1 MSVKNLALVVVAH
14 EPYIRH
20 ISGEGEFP
28 RPENSI
34 FFSALS
40 QTYIPLVNLLH
51 KLEDEHINAKF
62 SLVLTPVICAMLDD
76 EMLKNQYVDWL
87 ERCIILGE
95 KEIERLK
102 DEPPLLKNAQEQLKK
117 AVENREN
124 FTQKYNRNLLAQFA
138 QFSKKGMI
146 EILTSCGTHAFLPHY
161 SDLPEILNAQVETGI
176 ISHKYYFDTVP
187 YGFWLP
193 YMGYSRGLENVL
205 RSYGVNYTLLN
216 AQSLLFCENPPAAGI
231 FEPVRCNNSLV
242 VFGTDSKIYSEL
254 EGESSFSA
262 NKIYKNQNR
271 DIGFELDSAQ
281 LSDFMKQNSPRLD
294 SLFRYWSKE
303 DDSLVIYDSQKAMEQ
318 VKIDAKKFLDSKNKK
333 LECVSSCVNEPSLV
347 CAINASTLGQNWAE
361 GMDFFEQVLRLN
373 CESNFACPEDLIKE
387 QFKLTKV
394 NPYPSA
400 ASGQGYGEDLLD
412 SSNSWMVRYTRKMSE
427 RMVDLA
433 GRFPDDTG
441 LKARLLILGAK
452 ELMLSQ
458 SGELAKMIH
467 DGYMPDFAKQTFIS
481 SVMDFTTVFD
491 SLGSNVVSTEWL
503 TKIEKEHNLFP
514 WMNYRIFRKKI

>member
-1 MSVKNLALVVVAH
+1 MPVKKLALVVVAH
-14 EPYIRH
+14 EPYIRQ
-20 ISGEGEFP
+20 IKGEGEMP
-28 RPENSI
+28 GPENSI
-34 FFSALS
+34 YFAALS

-51 KLEDEHINAKF
+51 KLEEEKIESKF
-62 SLVLTPVICAMLDD
+62 SLVLTPVLCSMLDD
-76 EMLKNQYVDWL
+76 QMLQSQYVDWL
-87 ERCIILGE
+87 DRCICLGE

-102 DEPPLLKNAQEQLKK
+102 DEPALLKNAQEQLQK
-117 AVENREN
+117 AIENKEN
-124 FTQKYNRNLLAQFA
+124 FTQKYKCNLLSQFS

-161 SDLPEILNAQVETGI
+161 SDLPEVLNAQVETGI
-176 ISHKYYFDTVP
+176 ISHKNYFDTVP
-187 YGFWLP
+187 DGFWLP
-193 YMGYSRGLENVL
+193 YMGYSRGLEAVL
-205 RSYGVNYTLLN
+205 RSYGINYTILN

-242 VFGTDSKIYSEL
+242 IFGADSKIKDEL
-254 EGESSFSA
+254 EGENSFSA
-262 NKIYKNQNR
+262 NKVYKNQNR
-271 DIGFELDSAQ
+271 DIGFELDSEQ
-281 LSDFMKQNSPRLD
+281 LADFINEDSPRLD

-303 DDSLVIYDSQKAMEQ
+303 DDSFAVYDCQKAVGQ
-318 VKIDAKKFLDSKNKK
+318 AKIDAKTFLDAKNKK
-333 LECVSSCVNEPSLV
+333 LEEASACVESPSLV
-347 CAINASTLGQNWAE
+347 CAINACVLGQSWAE
-361 GMDFFEQVLRLN
+361 GMDFFEELLRIN
-373 CESNFACPEDLIKE
+373 SESSYISPEDLIKD
-387 QFKLTKV
+387 QFKLSKV

-452 ELMLSQ
+452 ELMLAQ
-458 SGELAKMIH
+458 SAELAKMIH
-467 DGYMPDFAKQTFIS
+467 DGYMPDFAKKTFTS

-503 TKIEKEHNLFP
+503 TKLEKEHNLFP
-514 WMNYRIFRKKI
+514 WMNYRIFSRKI